1 MITKLFNTKEL
12 NTIQDCLEKGGLIAI
27 PTDTVY
33 GLAVIANNEE
43 SIQRLRTVKQRPDEK
58 IFAYM
63 VDCIDKIEEVCELTN
78 RDRYLIHRWLPG
90 PITFVFNKKQNN
102 RICSQ
107 SNMNTLAVRIPNH
120 PFILNLFSQMET
132 GLYVP
137 SANISGHP
145 PCLNSEEILKQ
156 FDGLIEGIVLDEAYG
171 QKPSTIIDCSHEE
184 LVCLRE
190 GIITL
195 KEIKGDLNE
204 HI

>member
-33 GLAVIANNEE
+33 GLAVIANNED
-43 SIQRLRTVKQRPDEK
+43 SIQRLRVVKQRPDEK

-102 RICSQ
+102 RIVSQ
-107 SNMNTLAVRIPNH
+107 SNINTLAVRIPNH
-120 PFILNLFSQMET
+120 PFILNLVSQMET

-171 QKPSTIIDCSHEE
+171 QKPSTIIDCSSEE
-184 LVCLRE
+184 LVCLRD

-195 KEIKGDLNE
+195 EEIMEDLNE